1 MIFEE
6 IEQLLNA
13 AAVKAGYN
21 EKLSVTFSNMP
32 KMCDFQCND
41 CFSLAKKLGKN
52 PFEIAEN
59 IINNVESN
67 DSFIF
72 VVARPAFINIKLTD
86 KKLEEIAKDY
96 LADERGGLPLH
107 VEKKKGYT

>member
-6 IEQLLNA
+6 IEKLLCA

-21 EKLSVTFSNMP
+21 EKLSVTFSYML

-52 PFEIAEN
+52 PFELAEN
-59 IINNVESN
+59 IVSNVESN
-67 DSFIF
+67 ASFILEA
-72 VVARPAFINIKLTD
+72 ARPAFINIKLTD
-86 KKLEEIAKDY
+86 KKLEE
-96 LADERGGLPLH
+96 LA
-107 VEKKKGYT
+107 